1 MAKLEMEV
9 SVEGLQDLMRP
20 LGEAMQSLEH
30 FPELPLQVFRDLV
43 ANSLHDVA
51 VSFDCAAFAAGDLRG
66 VCRPGRN
73 LELVTAALLAL
84 NAYLHR

>member
-1 MAKLEMEV
+1 MAKLEMDV
-9 SVEGLQDLMRP
+9 SVEGVEDLVRP
-20 LGEAMQSLEH
+20 LVGAMQSLEH
-30 FPELPLQVFRDLV
+30 FPEFPLQVFRDLV
-43 ANSLHDVA
+43 ANSLHDISVG
-51 VSFDCAAFAAGDLRG
+51 FDSAALTTGNLRG

>member
-1 MAKLEMEV
+1 MEKLEVEV
-9 SVEGLQDLMRP
+9 SVEGAEGLLRP
-20 LGEAMQSLEH
+20 LVEAMQSLEH

-43 ANSLHDVA
+43 ANSLHDIS
-51 VSFDCAAFAAGDLRG
+51 VSFDGAAFAAGNLRG

-73 LELVTAALLAL
+73 FELVTAALLAL